1 MGRVVL
7 DVSMSLDGFIAG
19 PNISVELPMGE
30 GGERLHE
37 WLFNSSPSDVDAE
50 VEREMRETTGA
61 VVLGRRTFD
70 VGVGAWEDTPLPVP
84 CFVLTHEPLEERAEK
99 SGTFTFV
106 TDVESA
112 FQLAKA
118 AAGEKDVRL
127 MGAEVSQHFIQAG
140 LVDDMRIQ
148 LAPELL
154 GEGRRLF
161 DNLGTEHIELE
172 RTTVIESPYVTHL
185 RFRVVK

>member
-1 MGRVVL
+1 
-7 DVSMSLDGFIAG
+7 
-19 PNISVELPMGE
+19 
-30 GGERLHE
+30 
-37 WLFNSSPSDVDAE
+37 
-50 VEREMRETTGA
+50 
-61 VVLGRRTFD
+61 
-70 VGVGAWEDTPLPVP
+70 
-84 CFVLTHEPLEERAEK
+84 
-99 SGTFTFV
+99 
-106 TDVESA
+106 
-112 FQLAKA
+112 
-118 AAGEKDVRL
+118 

-148 LAPELL
+148 LAPVLL